1 MEHLRLFQFL
11 TWKSPIRPSC
21 YRKLRAST
29 LTVPPTKPP
38 RFSPPC
44 RTRAHQFEWTVRRTL
59 FERKA
64 LPTALRSSLPRH
76 MPATTRS
83 RSPCCWPQSFA
94 RPGSWSTLG
103 FGKSRLQ
110 VLLQAPTLPISSP
123 ESQKPLEMLTLS
135 LRALSRCSRDTLTVR
150 PGLGSETRQATQ
162 VGAQGV
168 RELPNDCRH
177 RRCDTGSS
185 CLRKGICSRRVGGA

>member
-11 TWKSPIRPSC
+11 TWKSPVRPSC

-29 LTVPPTKPP
+29 LTVPPNKTTTVLPSMPHK
-38 RFSPPC
+38 SPPIRVDGSPDPL
-44 RTRAHQFEWTVRRTL
+44 RTQGPSYSATEFAAPAHARHNEVQVPLLLAAEFCETWKL
-59 FERKA
+59 EHFGLRKESA
-64 LPTALRSSLPRH
+64 
-76 MPATTRS
+76 
-83 RSPCCWPQSFA
+83 
-94 RPGSWSTLG
+94 PG
-103 FGKSRLQ
+103 
-110 VLLQAPTLPISSP
+110 LQAPTLPISSP